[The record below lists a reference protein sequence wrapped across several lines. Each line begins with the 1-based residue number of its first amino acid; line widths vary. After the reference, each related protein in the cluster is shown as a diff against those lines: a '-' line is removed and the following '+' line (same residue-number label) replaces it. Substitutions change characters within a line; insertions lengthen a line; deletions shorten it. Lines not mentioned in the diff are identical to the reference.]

1 MKYLLLYFLFLS
13 ASLFAQQDSIKTNPT
28 PWEILGNTYSQH
40 NTTWTDSLK
49 WYGSGDVN
57 LDGVVNSADLQAMNN
72 GSNAIEADVD
82 GDGTPSTQNDKNVL
96 TQYLNGSINYLP
108 GHWNE
113 LTTPEER
120 EDWFNKMIL
129 INDGFNGNPSGWVCA
144 DWIKQMELDFDGC
157 ANYPEGYA
165 QGFWNPATN
174 IDSVAKFN
182 IPGNYFSDYNISGI
196 SHAVFGVLVGRRINP
211 DSVSYNP
218 LDFRDWD
225 FRNYHNKSRVHPGDW
240 DMNPNHSVTMYKNA
254 YIIIRAP
261 PFDNHFTS
269 TGPWIKWQLNNGVP
283 TLIYVTPS
291 GDLVLENPNII
302 KVHCGSLVNIV
313 LSGED
318 VSIQDTS
325 LTPEILQSL
334 GFNSIPDTTKE
345 NTVLPINL
353 SYSNR
358 DTTWNSDST
367 SFSFNRHFYAWI
379 YSGGITKWD
388 TCSQEITVNNIIG
401 TQTKIHVTGSDSLIV
416 DAADLPVGFNFTP
429 EALDSLGYNAIPDT
443 TKEHTDLPI
452 TLTYTDDD
460 TTRYGE
466 SSYSFNRKFTASIYS
481 FGVTLSDSLL
491 QYIRIENIIT
501 GIEGS
506 KILPADYSLSQNY
519 PNPFNPA
526 TRINYAVPALS
537 QVIMKVYD
545 VLGNEVVTLVND
557 VKAQGS
563 YEVNF
568 NGLNLSSGIYF
579 YRIDANAVD
588 GNKHFSKVSKMLLLK

>member
-1 MKYLLLYFLFLS
+1 M
-13 ASLFAQQDSIKTNPT
+13 
-28 PWEILGNTYSQH
+28 
-40 NTTWTDSLK
+40 
-49 WYGSGDVN
+49 
-57 LDGVVNSADLQAMNN
+57 
-72 GSNAIEADVD
+72 
-82 GDGTPSTQNDKNVL
+82 
-96 TQYLNGSINYLP
+96 
-108 GHWNE
+108 
-113 LTTPEER
+113 
-120 EDWFNKMIL
+120 
-129 INDGFNGNPSGWVCA
+129 
-144 DWIKQMELDFDGC
+144 
-157 ANYPEGYA
+157 
-165 QGFWNPATN
+165 
-174 IDSVAKFN
+174 
-182 IPGNYFSDYNISGI
+182 
-196 SHAVFGVLVGRRINP
+196 
-211 DSVSYNP
+211 
-218 LDFRDWD
+218 
-225 FRNYHNKSRVHPGDW
+225 
-240 DMNPNHSVTMYKNA
+240 
-254 YIIIRAP
+254 
-261 PFDNHFTS
+261 
-269 TGPWIKWQLNNGVP
+269 
-283 TLIYVTPS
+283 
-291 GDLVLENPNII
+291 LENPNII

-388 TCSQEITVNNIIG
+388 TCSQEITVNNLIG
-401 TQTKIHVTGSDSLIV
+401 SQTKIHVTGSDSLIV

-443 TKEHTDLPI
+443 TKEHTYLPI

-526 TRINYAVPALS
+526 TRIKYSIPQES
-537 QVIMKVYD
+537 HVIIKVYD
-545 VLGNEVVTLVND
+545 VLGNEVTTLVDGIRVSGN
-557 VKAQGS
+557 
-563 YEVNF
+563 YEVKF

-579 YRIDANAVD
+579 YRIDASSVE
-588 GNKHFSKVSKMLLLK
+588 GNKHYSKVNKMILLK